1 MFICLLVCLHYTRK
15 EGGKRKTVTSKAKS
29 CFIICKCTLSNL
41 QEISGKLKNFVI
53 PCKNMATNEQK
64 GIDVP
69 DCRMSSEEV
78 EERIRRGLEIV
89 QCSVRP
95 SNPNAS
101 VVDHTDAGAAVASLA
116 NTNGGINI
124 FRNANVNS
132 SPTSLNQYDGRSLG
146 ISANPTPP
154 APEYEI
160 NRLTTYRNWPS
171 TAPVTPQA
179 LARAGFFYTGKDDIV
194 ECFSCQ
200 GQIRDFEFG
209 DTAMGEH
216 KKHFPRCPFVR
227 NAKNHGN
234 IPMGGSPDFSTVSS
248 SEPSGASG
256 TSTENKAKEKEA
268 SLFTTKDAEK
278 LEKEA
283 KEKDKK
289 PKAGNG
295 NKGNKGASKATPKS
309 SSKPEEDAATK
320 ADNQAKS
327 TFKSEFKRLLSYQNW
342 PESCPADPRDCAKAG
357 FFFTGKEDIVQCFA
371 CFGKIGNFKAGDV
384 PMVEHN
390 RHFPSC
396 PYILGLNVGNQPIT
410 SVQMASAL
418 QAIKYKDQSSSASSA
433 QKQEQQQKGKLTQT
447 AKPTAD
453 WGGQNQRP
461 NQKRVYAKVR
471 HPQFSSEQA
480 RLESFERW
488 PPAVGIA
495 PIQLARAGFF
505 YTGEMII
512 KGAY

>member
-1 MFICLLVCLHYTRK
+1 MAKPDEPDSCLPLSFSHTNNSIPQLLDRARAEV
-15 EGGKRKTVTSKAKS
+15 VTPDEVNER
-29 CFIICKCTLSNL
+29 LSRAL
-41 QEISGKLKNFVI
+41 Q
-53 PCKNMATNEQK
+53 
-64 GIDVP
+64 
-69 DCRMSSEEV
+69 
-78 EERIRRGLEIV
+78 
-89 QCSVRP
+89 QCSGIIQ
-95 SNPNAS
+95 SNR
-101 VVDHTDAGAAVASLA
+101 
-116 NTNGGINI
+116 NGGRGDFATASIVNGNHSDSASG
-124 FRNANVNS
+124 RNQAALS
-132 SPTSLNQYDGRSLG
+132 SMNQSDGRAIGTFSQ
-146 ISANPTPP
+146 NPRP
-154 APEYEI
+154 AAAEYEVT
-160 NRLTTYRNWPS
+160 RLSTFRNWPPS
-171 TAPVTPQA
+171 APVTPSA

-194 ECFSCQ
+194 ECFICQ
-200 GQIRDFEFG
+200 GQIRDFEYG

-234 IPMGGSPDFSTVSS
+234 VPMAGTPDFSTVSS

-256 TSTENKAKEKEA
+256 TSNENKAREKEA
-268 SLFTTKDAEK
+268 SLFTAKDAEK

-295 NKGNKGASKATPKS
+295 SKGNKGASKATPKS

-433 QKQEQQQKGKLTQT
+433 QKQQQQQQKGKLTQT

-505 YTGEMII
+505 YTGEKMIRAQKLI
-512 KGAY
+512 EHPESCNGVPPL